1 MRRARPGR
9 LPPADQRFILQ
20 IRRIQAV
27 VGGEMLVIGTPCYGG
42 MVSLPYMLSM
52 LALKDVLNREKVPFR
67 LLTPANDSLITRVRN
82 SIANEFLRDARATH
96 LLFIDADIEFV
107 PAMVPRLLASGK
119 DVVCGVYPVK
129 GLDLARVMGQPAGT
143 SPQAA
148 EAASLDYAV
157 KLKPGCKMDA
167 QGFLEVDYAATG
179 FMMIRR
185 EALVRMVDAYPQ
197 LQYRFSCTNEAPGEN
212 YAFFDTAIDPQT
224 RDYLP
229 EDYAFCKRWRDIG
242 GKVHVSVPG
251 KFAHH
256 GGKAYVGDFAQFLK
270 RHRV

>member
-1 MRRARPGR
+1 
-9 LPPADQRFILQ
+9 
-20 IRRIQAV
+20 
-27 VGGEMLVIGTPCYGG
+27 MLVIGTPCYGG
-42 MVSLPYMLSM
+42 VVTLPYMLSM
-52 LALKDVLNREKVPFR
+52 LALKDVLNRDKTPFR

-82 SIANEFLRDARATH
+82 AVVAEFLRDDRATH
-96 LLFIDADIEFV
+96 LLFIDADIEFQ
-107 PAMVPRLLASGK
+107 PAMVPRLLGSGL

-129 GLDLARVMGQPAGT
+129 GLNLGRVMAQPAGT
-143 SPQAA
+143 PPQVA

-157 KLKPGCKMDA
+157 KVKPGCRMDA
-167 QGFLEVDYAATG
+167 QGFLEVEYAATG

-185 EALVRMVDAYPQ
+185 DVFARLMDAYPD
-197 LQYRFSCTNEAPGEN
+197 LHYRYSCTNEAPADT
-212 YAFFDTAIDPQT
+212 YAFFDTSIDPVT

-256 GGKAYVGDFAQFLK
+256 GGRAYVGEFAAYLMQRGAK
-270 RHRV
+270 PQQ